1 MTERTWNADPIRI
14 GGLTLR
20 FLQDRHTTGGALD
33 LFEMTVQPRA
43 AMPVA
48 HHHETWDET
57 VYGLSGT
64 TTWRI
69 AGRDVPVGPG
79 RTVFIPRGVVHGF
92 RNDGDGEAMCLNLLT
107 PGVLGPEYFR
117 EMAALVD
124 AGAPDASAM
133 EAVMLRYGLIPSRHG

>member
-1 MTERTWNADPIRI
+1 MTEHTKGVELIRI

-20 FLQDRHTTGGALD
+20 FLQDGHGTGGALD

-48 HHHETWDET
+48 HYHESWDET

-64 TTWRI
+64 TTWHI
-69 AGRDVPVGPG
+69 AGEDVPVGPG
-79 RTVFIPRGVVHGF
+79 QSVFIARGLVHGF
-92 RNDGDGEAMCLNLLT
+92 RNDGVGEATCLNLLT

-117 EMAALVD
+117 EMAALAETATHD
-124 AGAPDASAM
+124 PGAM
-133 EAVMLRYGLIPSRHG
+133 ERVMARYGLIPIGNG